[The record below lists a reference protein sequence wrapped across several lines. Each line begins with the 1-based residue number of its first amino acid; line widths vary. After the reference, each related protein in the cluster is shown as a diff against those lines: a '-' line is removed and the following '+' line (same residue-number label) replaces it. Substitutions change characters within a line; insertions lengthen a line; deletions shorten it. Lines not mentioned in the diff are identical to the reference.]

1 MANKT
6 ETEHDTR
13 VRKALEEQE
22 RLWNA
27 GETIA
32 VGDIA
37 RATGIDYSDAWS
49 AFQRFI
55 VDQNNATK

>member
-1 MANKT
+1 MSDKQN
-6 ETEHDTR
+6 TEHTTH

-22 RLWNA
+22 RRWIA

-55 VDQNNATK
+55 VEQNNTTK